1 MVAFPQIYPRMPLIQ
16 SNNEALDAYMI
27 YPIVESSISEL
38 HLRHLWTKAQD
49 NVYPAER
56 RGKNFPNNGKVKL
69 STIFQVIVTCLYLV

>member
-1 MVAFPQIYPRMPLIQ
+1 MFAFPQIYPRMLLIQ

-56 RGKNFPNNGKVKL
+56 REAKTFLTMAKSNCQPFFKL
-69 STIFQVIVTCLYLV
+69 S